1 MCSYVAPDSLMPPV
15 ELLSCAGVARDWN
28 NASVKL
34 VDAIAEKKNYE
45 SVKQDIKLFRPDI
58 IVSIT
63 GFECFEEDVNVFRQ
77 LKEEFSSIVF
87 VYFGHY
93 ATTFPTETLIHSKC
107 DYVLL
112 GEPEIALDK
121 LIKYL
126 LGLGSFN
133 SIKGIAYKKNENVIV
148 LGSAERVRDP
158 DELPIPAYDIIAN
171 SQGYYEPLIPKPYGM
186 IQTIRGCPYSC
197 TFCVKSYGSKIA
209 QLSTN
214 RIVQEIKI
222 WKQHFNVEAIRFIDD
237 TFTINRNRVID
248 LCKAIVDEQLNIK
261 WVCLSRTDNLDKE
274 MLHWMKKSGCIR
286 IYFGMESGSQR
297 ILDLY
302 KKNIKVNEALSA
314 FELCREE
321 GIETA
326 AFFMGGYPN
335 ETEDDFKETVAFAQQ
350 AQLNYVSYNPLTLY
364 PGTSLYNELN
374 QQVYFSLYPY
384 RNEWLDSLIY
394 AKFEERKSR
403 FYKAFYFRPMF
414 WVKSLPAVTR
424 NFKEALLLAW
434 GLLRYILWDKQFVI
448 SGLKGSKDK

>member
-28 NASVKL
+28 KANVKL
-34 VDAIAEKKNYE
+34 IDAIAEKKSVE
-45 SVKQDIKLFRPDI
+45 SVAKDIKEFKPDM

-63 GFECFEEDVNVFRQ
+63 GFECYEEDVDIFRQ
-77 LKEEFSSIVF
+77 LKEQFPAVVF

-93 ATTFPTETLIHSKC
+93 ATVFPAETLTHSKC
-107 DYVLL
+107 DYALF

-121 LIKYL
+121 LLKFL
-126 LGLGSFN
+126 SGLNSFD
-133 SIKGIAYKKNENVIV
+133 SIQGIAYWRNGNIV
-148 LGSAERVRDP
+148 VSGTAERVRDP
-158 DELPIPAYDIIAN
+158 DELPIPAYDIIENNRA
-171 SQGYYEPLIPKPYGM
+171 YYEPLIPKPYGM

-197 TFCVKSYGSKIA
+197 TFCVKSYGSKIG
-209 QLSTN
+209 QLSTS
-214 RIVQEIKI
+214 RIIQEMKI

-237 TFTINRNRVID
+237 TFTINRNRVIE
-248 LCKAIVDEQLNIK
+248 LSKAIINEQLNVK

-297 ILDLY
+297 MLDLY
-302 KKNIKVNEALSA
+302 KKNVKVNEALRA
-314 FELCREE
+314 FELCREV

-335 ETEDDFKETVAFAQQ
+335 ETEDDFKETIQFAQR

-364 PGTSLYNELN
+364 PGTPLYNDLN
-374 QQVYFSLYPY
+374 QQVRFSLYPY
-384 RNEWLDSLIY
+384 RNEWLDSNIY
-394 AKFEERKSR
+394 EKFEKRKNR
-403 FYKAFYFRPMF
+403 FYKAFYFRPTF
-414 WVKSLPAVTR
+414 WIKSLPTAIR
-424 NFKEALLLAW
+424 NFKEALSLAW